1 MLPERFKGVLT
12 SPGIVGSTVAII
24 LYFLAVPI
32 VFADEG
38 YILNVIITSSML
50 SFISLGVWVTFAIGR
65 INIGQG
71 GFAMIGGYVCAILV
85 SQFGVSFW
93 LCLLI
98 SGVISGLIG
107 TVIGAA
113 ILRLQGVYFA
123 MITLCLTEAIRLAFL
138 NAGFATR
145 GASGMIDLPLPGE
158 IAIFGLTI
166 VPAFE
171 PGERLPFFYLAATL
185 LTLGFLALW
194 LINRSRLGD
203 VFRSLRQNQ
212 DLAASFG
219 INVAKYRVIAYTICC
234 FYGGVGGAFFTGFQQ
249 NIYPS
254 SYQVIDSV
262 YFMMYCF
269 IGGLDFI
276 AGPIVGAF
284 LLVIGFELLHEV
296 ERYQIVAFGSL
307 MILCIVFLP
316 NGLISLVVRIPQLG
330 HYIGRGRHA
339 A

>member
-1 MLPERFKGVLT
+1 MVPARFNRALTSSGVLGT
-12 SPGIVGSTVAII
+12 AAAIVVFFLGVPI
-24 LYFLAVPI
+24 LYS
-32 VFADEG
+32 DQG
-38 YILNVIITSSML
+38 YILNVIITASML

-71 GFAMIGGYVCAILV
+71 GFAMIGGYVSAILV
-85 SQFGVSFW
+85 SQVGWSFW
-93 LCLLI
+93 LCLLM
-98 SGVISGLIG
+98 SGLVAA
-107 TVIGAA
+107 VIGGAIGWA

-138 NAGFATR
+138 NAGFVTR
-145 GASGMIDLPLPGE
+145 GASGMVDLPLPGE
-158 IAIFGLTI
+158 ISILGLTI
-166 VPAFE
+166 IPAFE
-171 PGERLPFFYLAATL
+171 PGERLPFFYLAASL
-185 LTLGFLALW
+185 LTLGFVVLW

-276 AGPIVGAF
+276 AGPIIGAF
-284 LLVIGFELLHEV
+284 LLVVGFEILHEV
-296 ERYQIVAFGSL
+296 ERYQIVAFGAL

-316 NGLISLVVRIPQLG
+316 NGVISLVVRIAQLG
-330 HYIGRGRHA
+330 RYIARGRHA
-339 A
+339 S